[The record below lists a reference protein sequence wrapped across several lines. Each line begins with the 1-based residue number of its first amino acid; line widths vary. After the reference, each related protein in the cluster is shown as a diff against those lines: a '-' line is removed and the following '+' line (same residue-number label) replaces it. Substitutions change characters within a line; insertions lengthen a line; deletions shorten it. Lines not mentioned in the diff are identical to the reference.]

1 MIRKG
6 RLSKWEE
13 LFMPILKK
21 KHKNHAKKIF
31 HRLMKKSSTLKTSL
45 KRRSKEYEVEFDLTL
60 DEIRTMLLKD
70 YGSDCKYCG
79 KDLVIQN
86 MVCDHLE
93 PISNGGPSIKSN
105 LQMICAR
112 CNTRKGPL
120 THEEYITISSF
131 LDKQSDDIQRY
142 VYRKL
147 SMADIT

>member
-1 MIRKG
+1 
-6 RLSKWEE
+6 
-13 LFMPILKK
+13 MPILKK
-21 KHKNHAKKIF
+21 QHKNHAKKTF

-60 DEIRTMLLKD
+60 DEIRNMLLQS
-70 YGSDCKYCG
+70 YATGCRYCG
-79 KDLVIQN
+79 VTLVIQN

-120 THEEYITISSF
+120 T
-131 LDKQSDDIQRY
+131 DK

-147 SMADIT
+147 LGWLKRQNKNSRDYILRKLSKSDVFK

>member
-1 MIRKG
+1 
-6 RLSKWEE
+6 
-13 LFMPILKK
+13 
-21 KHKNHAKKIF
+21 
-31 HRLMKKSSTLKTSL
+31 MKKSSTLKTSL

-105 LQMICAR
+105 LQMICAY
-112 CNTRKGPL
+112 CNNKKGPL
-120 THEEYITISSF
+120 T
-131 LDKQSDDIQRY
+131 DKE
-142 VYRKL
+142 YRKFIKWISKQDKRVQDYIL
-147 SMADIT
+147 RKLAKSDVFN

>member
-1 MIRKG
+1 MNRN
-6 RLSKWEE
+6 SKLTEWEK

-21 KHKNHAKKIF
+21 KHKNHAKKTF

-45 KRRSKEYEVEFDLTL
+45 KRRRREYEVEFDITL
-60 DEIRTMLLKD
+60 DEVRTMLLKS
-70 YGSDCKYCG
+70 YGSGCQYCG
-79 KDLVIQN
+79 KCLVIQN

-93 PISNGGPSIKSN
+93 PISNGGPSILSN

-120 THEEYITISSF
+120 THEEFVTVCTL
-131 LDKQSDDIQRY
+131 LDKQSDDLKAY

-147 SMADIT
+147 AMADLT

>member
-1 MIRKG
+1 
-6 RLSKWEE
+6 
-13 LFMPILKK
+13 MPILKK
-21 KHKNHAKKIF
+21 QHKNHAKKTF

-60 DEIRTMLLKD
+60 DEIRNMLLQS
-70 YGSDCKYCG
+70 YATGCRYCG
-79 KDLVIQN
+79 VTLVIQN

-120 THEEYITISSF
+120 TDEEF
-131 LDKQSDDIQRY
+131 KLVCNWLDKQSDDLKKY

-147 SMADIT
+147 SMADLT